1 MGAHHVPLSLG
12 FSRQEYWSGLPFPPP
27 MRESEIAQSCLTLRD
42 PMDCS
47 LSGSSVHRI
56 FQAGVLEWVVIAV
69 SNISIYNG
77 PNPQD
82 SQYWEN
88 QNVSYELWVIMMH
101 QYRFFSCNKDTTLVI
116 FLGGSDSKESAYN
129 AEDLGSIP
137 ESGRSPGGRN
147 GSPLQ
152 YSCQENTMGRGA
164 WRATFH
170 GVAESDMTEV
180 TNEDRW
186 WEMLITGET
195 MHVYGGSIWEIS
207 APSF

>member
-12 FSRQEYWSGLPFPPP
+12 FSRQEYWSGLPFPSP
-27 MRESEIAQSCLTLRD
+27 MCESEVAQSCPTLRD

-47 LSGSSVHRI
+47 LPGSSIHGS

-88 QNVSYELWVIMMH
+88 QNVNYGLRVIMMY

-129 AEDLGSIP
+129 AEDLTSFP
-137 ESGRSPGGRN
+137 ASERSPREGHGN
-147 GSPLQ
+147 PLQ
-152 YSCQENTMGRGA
+152 YSCQENPMDREA
-164 WRATFH
+164 WWATVH
-170 GVAESDMTEV
+170 GITESDMTK
-180 TNEDRW
+180 
-186 WEMLITGET
+186 LL
-195 MHVYGGSIWEIS
+195 
-207 APSF
+207 PLSFSKRCPKECSSKC